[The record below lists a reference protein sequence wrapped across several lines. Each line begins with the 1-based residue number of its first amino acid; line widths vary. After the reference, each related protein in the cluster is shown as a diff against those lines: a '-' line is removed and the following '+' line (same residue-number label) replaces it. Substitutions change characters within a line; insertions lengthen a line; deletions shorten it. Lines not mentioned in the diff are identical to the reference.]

1 MGTVYIFLDESGNF
15 DFSPGGTKHLILGCV
30 VYRRSCP
37 LYSEMMDLRYD
48 LMEEG
53 HDIERFH
60 ATSDRQEIRDRVFQV
75 IAKHLDSIEIHS
87 LIVEK
92 AKTAPSLR
100 EMSKFY
106 PRMLGYLLSY
116 VFKKLRE
123 YDEVIVITDTIPVSK
138 QRKAVEKAVKT
149 TLAAVLPTDAR
160 YRIYH
165 HDSRS
170 NIGIQIA
177 DYCTWAIQRRWK
189 DEDERSYELV
199 CAAVRSEF
207 DIFKTGATRFY

>member
-1 MGTVYIFLDESGNF
+1 MV
-15 DFSPGGTKHLILGCV
+15 LGCV

-60 ATSDRQEIRDRVFQV
+60 ATSDRQQVRDRVFGV
-75 IAKHLDSIEIHS
+75 IGKHLGDIEIHS

-92 AKTAPSLR
+92 AKTHPFLR
-100 EMSKFY
+100 DMLKFY
-106 PRMLGYLLSY
+106 PRMLGYLLRY
-116 VFKKLRE
+116 VFSKLRNFE
-123 YDEVIVITDTIPVSK
+123 EIIVITDSIPVSK
-138 QRKAVEKAVKT
+138 QRKAVEKAVKL
-149 TLAAVLPTDAR
+149 TLADVLPDDVQ

-170 NIGIQIA
+170 NMGIQIA
-177 DYCTWAIQRRWK
+177 DYCTWAIQRKWK
-189 DEDERSYELV
+189 EADERSYLLV
-199 CAAVRSEF
+199 RDAVRSEF
-207 DIFKTGATRFY
+207 DIFKAGATRFY

>member
-15 DFSPGGTKHLILGCV
+15 DFSPTGTKYLVLGCV

-37 LYSEMMDLRYD
+37 LYAEMMDLRYD

-53 HDIERFH
+53 YDIERFH
-60 ATSDRQEIRDRVFQV
+60 ATSDRQEIRDRVFDV
-75 IAKHLDSIEIHS
+75 IGRHLGDIAIHS

-92 AKTAPSLR
+92 AKTAPSLH
-100 EMSKFY
+100 EMPRFY
-106 PRMLGYLLSY
+106 PEMLGFLLRY
-116 VFKKLRE
+116 VFERLKD
-123 YDEVIVITDTIPVSK
+123 YDEIIVITDSIPVKK

-149 TLAAVLPTDAR
+149 TLSNVLPSDVS

-170 NIGIQIA
+170 NMGIQVA

-189 DEDERSYELV
+189 DGDERSYNLIQ
-199 CAAVRSEF
+199 AAVKSEL
-207 DIFKTGATRFY
+207 DMSKTGTTRFY